1 MNIKFK
7 LESLNSIKIS
17 EVTKVKNGRLKI
29 HSGFMVQII
38 YTARKMKVSIKD
50 FSSKCDQIR
59 SFQRIW
65 SHLLK
70 KSLLENF
77 IFCAVLREK
86 TYFTSSTNIAR
97 FIRVIYSIT
106 IISLSRDTKSNR
118 SSVTRR
124 FWKEDSAVSNT
135 SINSFHT
142 NVLYPLKTSINQR
155 FSDISGGIE
164 TEHWR
169 EMGTLFSPKCSL
181 LTPHPRKHQKTFG
194 FWSFKVD
201 QKGTLGRKGLNKLFA
216 LTLTHTHS
224 LIHQHLICD
233 PAVREIG

>member
-1 MNIKFK
+1 MRTLQISYVTDHFRSTASIKYIIVKKEGSFKLAHCRLKSDLNNLNIKFK

-17 EVTKVKNGRLKI
+17 EVTKVKNGRLEI

-106 IISLSRDTKSNR
+106 ILSR
-118 SSVTRR
+118 
-124 FWKEDSAVSNT
+124 
-135 SINSFHT
+135 
-142 NVLYPLKTSINQR
+142 
-155 FSDISGGIE
+155 
-164 TEHWR
+164 
-169 EMGTLFSPKCSL
+169 
-181 LTPHPRKHQKTFG
+181 
-194 FWSFKVD
+194 
-201 QKGTLGRKGLNKLFA
+201 
-216 LTLTHTHS
+216 
-224 LIHQHLICD
+224 
-233 PAVREIG
+233 

>member
-17 EVTKVKNGRLKI
+17 EVTKVKNGRLEI

-169 EMGTLFSPKCSL
+169 EMGTPLFSQMFPFEPPPPKTSENL
-181 LTPHPRKHQKTFG
+181 WF
-194 FWSFKVD
+194 
-201 QKGTLGRKGLNKLFA
+201 
-216 LTLTHTHS
+216 
-224 LIHQHLICD
+224 LIF
-233 PAVREIG
+233 